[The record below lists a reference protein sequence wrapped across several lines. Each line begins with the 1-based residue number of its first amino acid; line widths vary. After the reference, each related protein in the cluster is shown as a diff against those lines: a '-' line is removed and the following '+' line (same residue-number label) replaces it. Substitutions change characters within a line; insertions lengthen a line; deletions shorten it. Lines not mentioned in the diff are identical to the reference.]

1 MGDKVKSV
9 APKARTRS
17 NSGVVLWKELIPV
30 LKWKEGTEL
39 YAALSFGML
48 PQNPNSK
55 YLLAKECI
63 TVLLYYFISCTINQN
78 RVKFI
83 QGSQAFHLFFFEELL
98 GYQLINCG
106 APINN
111 PFIWIKNIYG
121 TRYPYQTRRALI
133 RQSRRHRRLQPWASH
148 CTRFEVLTFLYTTWI

>member
-1 MGDKVKSV
+1 
-9 APKARTRS
+9 
-17 NSGVVLWKELIPV
+17 
-30 LKWKEGTEL
+30 
-39 YAALSFGML
+39 ML

-63 TVLLYYFISCTINQN
+63 TVLLYYFITASGPISCTINQN

-106 APINN
+106 APISN
-111 PFIWIKNIYG
+111 PFI
-121 TRYPYQTRRALI
+121 
-133 RQSRRHRRLQPWASH
+133 
-148 CTRFEVLTFLYTTWI
+148 